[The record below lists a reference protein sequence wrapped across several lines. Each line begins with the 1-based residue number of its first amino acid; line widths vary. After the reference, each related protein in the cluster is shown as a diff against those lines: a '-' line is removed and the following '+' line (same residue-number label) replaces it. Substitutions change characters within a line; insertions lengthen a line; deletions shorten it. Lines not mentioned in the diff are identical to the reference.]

1 MSNITEVVNAE
12 KSMTTLKKVVH
23 AACLDEFLCSDGPY
37 TLFAPSDLAFRKLDK
52 AVLENLLRPESITKL
67 KNLVNMHIASG
78 TINYED
84 LKDGDN
90 LYTVNGGRLLVHI
103 EDGKV
108 NIQGANIQDKDITAS
123 NGVIHFLDTVVIE

>member
-1 MSNITEVVNAE
+1 MSNITEVVSAE
-12 KSMTTLKKVVH
+12 KNMTTLKKVVH
-23 AACLDEFLCSDGPY
+23 AACLDEFLRSDGPY

-67 KNLVNMHIASG
+67 KNLVNTHIASG

-90 LYTVNGGRLLVHI
+90 LYTVNGGKLLVHI

-108 NIQGANIQDKDITAS
+108 NIQGANIQDKDIKAS
-123 NGVIHFLDTVVIE
+123 NGVIHFLDTVVIG